1 MTSYDDQDAGAD
13 GLDRLMTL
21 APDPD
26 RAARVRERCR
36 SQLARSR
43 RRAARTAEITGFASR
58 VLVPVVVGA
67 VCVLY
72 TAVLMATTI
81 RLENVFNQ

>member
-26 RAARVRERCR
+26 RAARVRVRCR
-36 SQLARSR
+36 AQLARSR
-43 RRAARTAEITGFASR
+43 RRVARTAEVNGFASR

-67 VCVLY
+67 FCVFFVAAL
-72 TAVLMATTI
+72 VATTVRFERI
-81 RLENVFNQ
+81 FN

>member
-26 RAARVRERCR
+26 RAARVRVRCR
-36 SQLARSR
+36 AQLARSR
-43 RRAARTAEITGFASR
+43 
-58 VLVPVVVGA
+58 
-67 VCVLY
+67 
-72 TAVLMATTI
+72 
-81 RLENVFNQ
+81 